1 MAPDDV
7 TVKIKYSDGSTS
19 TLTYNDN
26 KHYTID
32 NLGATSVT
40 ELNSLLALI
49 EKGKIWL
56 NANGGVSIKI
66 EEE

>member
-1 MAPDDV
+1 MAPD
-7 TVKIKYSDGSTS
+7 VKVKVKYSDDSVS
-19 TLTYNDN
+19 AITYNDN